1 MVNSAGFVH
10 GLRNVFSRLRECFW
24 NRVPAIIRVLSKR
37 GAHFENRV
45 FVHAWVNF
53 SLILCCVGL
62 LWGATLGAKVEPKVA
77 SKVDKRS
84 TDVWIAFGR
93 AWSGQAKSAPGA
105 QEGPRGGVPATG
117 KPLLQGRGWDLYWI
131 IAKRRPLNHL
141 LPIGLVG
148 LARTRNSS
156 LRCNGYEVVSRTM
169 RRVLSTLVD
178 RVALAFALFSFPLY
192 LLGGLLF
199 SVLEMA
205 KARLYKNN
213 EFPHQS
219 LTLQAAINIAH
230 STDSN
235 RVPQAEPNMTRS

>member
-93 AWSGQAKSAPGA
+93 AWSGQAKSAPGPRRA
-105 QEGPRGGVPATG
+105 HGEGYR
-117 KPLLQGRGWDLYWI
+117 
-131 IAKRRPLNHL
+131 
-141 LPIGLVG
+141 
-148 LARTRNSS
+148 
-156 LRCNGYEVVSRTM
+156 
-169 RRVLSTLVD
+169 RRVNP
-178 RVALAFALFSFPLY
+178 SFKE
-192 LLGGLLF
+192 GVG
-199 SVLEMA
+199 
-205 KARLYKNN
+205 
-213 EFPHQS
+213 
-219 LTLQAAINIAH
+219 ICIG
-230 STDSN
+230 
-235 RVPQAEPNMTRS
+235 